1 MESPTIGN
9 APAARIPVESF
20 NLGASS
26 PTSTSSV
33 GTQNQ
38 AYITGETA
46 VDCQN
51 SFMLLLTAVRRSFYA
66 QRGKLC
72 YKNLKRSL
80 EKQEQMSTSD
90 EGKQLLDVRR
100 RNVKGTLNENI
111 ASLEMKIHS
120 SKSHHLMSQLST
132 LAVAKHILK
141 AHFKAWSISAYYGI
155 VRYLQ
160 KGQRF

>member
-80 EKQEQMSTSD
+80 EKQEQPSMSD
-90 EGKQLLDVRR
+90 EGWPLVHVHYTIQFCLGKGRGCPSLRFNQLGINKLDKV
-100 RNVKGTLNENI
+100 
-111 ASLEMKIHS
+111 
-120 SKSHHLMSQLST
+120 
-132 LAVAKHILK
+132 
-141 AHFKAWSISAYYGI
+141 FKE
-155 VRYLQ
+155 
-160 KGQRF
+160 FH